1 MSDLY
6 YFGAN
11 SPQEVNKAID
21 EFAERGVLI
30 IEHVFHRGYDV
41 RQAFR
46 YWLKD
51 LAREYENP
59 SLLLHQ
65 DPLILTGQYLGLD
78 PAVVSGGNFAQE
90 YSQLAK
96 KYHWQH

>member
-1 MSDLY
+1 MSDVY

-21 EFAERGVLI
+21 EFAERGALI

-46 YWLKD
+46 HWFKD

-59 SLLLHQ
+59 ALLLHQ
-65 DPLILTGQYLGLD
+65 DPLTLAAQYLGLD
-78 PAVVSGGNFAQE
+78 LTVVYGGNFAQE

-96 KYHWQH
+96 KNRW

>member
-6 YFGAN
+6 FFSAA
-11 SPQEVNKAID
+11 SPQEINNAID
-21 EFAERGVLI
+21 EFAERGALI

-41 RQAFR
+41 RQVFR
-46 YWLKD
+46 FWLKD

-65 DPLILTGQYLGLD
+65 DPLTISAQYLGLD
-78 PAVVSGGNFAQE
+78 LAVVNSGHFEQE
-90 YSQLAK
+90 YLQLAK
-96 KYHWQH
+96 KYHW

>member
-6 YFGAN
+6 FFSAG

-21 EFAERGVLI
+21 EFAERGALI

-41 RQAFR
+41 QQAFR
-46 YWLKD
+46 YWFKD

-65 DPLILTGQYLGLD
+65 DVLTLAAQYLGLNLA
-78 PAVVSGGNFAQE
+78 AVYSGAFAQD

-96 KYHWQH
+96 KYHW

>member
-6 YFGAN
+6 YFSAS
-11 SPQEVNKAID
+11 SPQEVSKAID
-21 EFAERGVLI
+21 EFAERGALI

-46 YWLKD
+46 YWFHD

-65 DPLILTGQYLGLD
+65 DALTLAAQYLGLD
-78 PAVVSGGNFAQE
+78 LGIVHSGHFALE
-90 YSQLAK
+90 YAQLAK
-96 KYHWQH
+96 KYHW